1 MAHNVL
7 IPDLTEAISARL
19 VAQWQSSRDAVAGNA
34 LDDAFED
41 DLRGP
46 MSLRAVYLHLI
57 QEYAR
62 HNGHADL
69 LRESVDGL
77 TGE

>member
-1 MAHNVL
+1 VSTGSCPGGGAGGPGAAERLRRRRRTVHTTMST
-7 IPDLTEAISARL
+7 PARI
-19 VAQWQSSRDAVAGNA
+19 G
-34 LDDAFED
+34 
-41 DLRGP
+41 RGP

-69 LRESVDGL
+69 LRQRIDGE
-77 TGE
+77 TG